1 MPSPTSQYQRTE
13 GSTAEMCTAGT
24 AGESIRV
31 GRDPISLAEP
41 GDFSIGWHGAGS
53 RRAAV
58 TREHLQVLGNGDFD
72 WGFAEVVVSA
82 ETAQG
87 HWFIGFAGIGRV
99 EKSRDLF

>member
-1 MPSPTSQYQRTE
+1 
-13 GSTAEMCTAGT
+13 MCTAGT